1 MIALANDAEIDSEA
15 KGYHRPVLLTEVLEY
30 LRPAPGK
37 TFLDGTIGGG
47 GHARAFLEAG
57 AEVIGIDQDPDAI
70 AESMASLAEF
80 ASRLTLIRSNFADI
94 SHYLKEMGVS
104 GFDGIL
110 IDLGISSHQLDTP
123 QRGFSFQHSGP
134 LDMRMGPNAPRKA
147 SDLVNYAP
155 EAELVRIFR
164 DYGEEPAARRVAAE
178 IVRTRVSQLFST
190 TVELAQAIEAVLPR
204 RGPRHPA
211 TRVFQALR
219 IAVNDELGTIER
231 ALPLLADQVK
241 PGGRFAVITFQSLED
256 RLVKQFFRKVTQ
268 EWVDR
273 PEWPEPKRNPSFG
286 FRSLTSRPVEPGEEE
301 LATNPRS
308 RSAKLRV
315 IERNLL

>member
-15 KGYHRPVLLTEVLEY
+15 KGYHRPVLLREVLDY
-30 LRPAPGK
+30 LRPVPGK
-37 TFLDGTIGGG
+37 RFLDGTIGGG
-47 GHARAFLEAG
+47 GHSRAFLEAG
-57 AEVIGIDQDPDAI
+57 AEVIGVDQDPDAI

-80 ASRLTLIRSNFADI
+80 AARLTLIRSNFADVT
-94 SHYLKEMGVS
+94 HYLKEEMGGF

-134 LDMRMGPNAPRKA
+134 LDMRMGPNVPRKA

-155 EAELVRIFR
+155 EAELIRIFR

-178 IVRTRVSQLFST
+178 IVRTRVSHPFST
-190 TVELAQAIEAVLPR
+190 TAELAQE
-204 RGPRHPA
+204 
-211 TRVFQALR
+211 ALR

-273 PEWPEPKRNPSFG
+273 PEWPEPKRNPIFG
-286 FRSLTSRPVEPGEEE
+286 FRSLTSRPVEPSDEE
-301 LATNPRS
+301 LAVNPRS